1 MRPGA
6 PWSVK
11 GIEPQARETA
21 KSAAR
26 RAGMT
31 LGEWLNQ
38 VILDSGIDTVPTAD
52 PMRAPEDWMLE
63 TGQELPWTRPIEDMS
78 ARVSSRLAV
87 SEAENAALLGSIET
101 AIGGITSRLI
111 ELDSQGPS
119 SPTPNLDARLS
130 QIETRQER
138 ALSKDN
144 LKSLETAVGQ
154 ISVVLDNQ
162 AGKQNAAARDQGER
176 IDRSQQALIELAA
189 HLEQTEDRVGQALS
203 AVEAASELYDI
214 TDKQGQMIDSLVMDV
229 AGLYAEQK
237 ESDAQKGTE
246 LSALADDLFTLKA
259 RVKDFED
266 KAAEDQASPSDEAR
280 LAVQAISEQISASEG
295 KTTDSVSQIEEQIS
309 GLSQVLDRSLQA
321 HQTGIE
327 GLSSAFNAVLKRV
340 EALESRS
347 SQTDSKD
354 LPPASPLEETIEPP
368 TSAEESVE
376 EVIEKTRVP
385 PVTFKTLAQ
394 QTSKNVNLKMAVTID
409 QDFVR
414 KQDVPT
420 QQGPDDLTEFD
431 DLPGIDDLAEIDDL
445 PDIEE
450 IEIPESADE
459 VTLPVVEADDMSEVA
474 LEAEP
479 ALAEIAPKTDTE
491 TDIDTDIE
499 IDAEFEVEL
508 EAETDDG
515 HETTAQWD
523 DQVESAISDHMKE
536 AETLEDEP
544 LTFSDIFG
552 EPEGA
557 PFEDQTENRTG
568 NQAITPEDDAALR
581 EAVTNISS
589 IRASWAAKNEAQ
601 GRPGSMRQI
610 VDIDDEDASKRGWAL
625 TAGGLMVGLIA
636 ISGVLVLSGE
646 TNDLID
652 AGERPALFDQITSWI
667 PGRSPVPDIT
677 NIPADPLATPDPV
690 LASAPGASG
699 ELQTLLAALPAG
711 LEEAA
716 RAGDARAQFSLGRA
730 LANGDGR
737 PVDRPAALQWYKAAA
752 GQGLAIAQYVLGS
765 LHERGID
772 VGLDKE
778 VAIDWYASAA
788 RGGNRRSMHNL
799 AVAYAR
805 GDVIDQDLTQAAY
818 WFSEAAGLGLPD
830 SQYNLAL
837 LYERGLGVDK
847 DVVTALQWY
856 RIAAAGGDQ
865 AASTQAKRLG
875 EKLTVDQREVADSFV
890 SAWQQRSMAPIA
902 NGFFDI
908 SPEAWISAGQRT
920 DLAIVQSH
928 LMTLGYTLAGSDG
941 IMDPVTRKAITDFQ
955 TSNNL
960 DVTGTVT
967 PGLYESLTGTGRVE
981 DSEN

>member
-78 ARVSSRLAV
+78 ARVSARLAV
-87 SEAENAALLGSIET
+87 SEAESAALLGSIET

-119 SPTPNLDARLS
+119 SLTPNLETRLS
-130 QIETRQER
+130 RIETRQER

-295 KTTDSVSQIEEQIS
+295 KTADSVSQIEEQIS
-309 GLSQVLDRSLQA
+309 GLSQILDRSLQA

-327 GLSSAFNAVLKRV
+327 DLSSAFDAVLKRV
-340 EALESRS
+340 EALESRGS
-347 SQTDSKD
+347 RTDNKD
-354 LPPASPLEETIEPP
+354 LPLATPLEETVEPP
-368 TSAEESVE
+368 PSIEENIE
-376 EVIEKTRVP
+376 ERIEETQTP

-409 QDFVR
+409 QDFIR
-414 KQDVPT
+414 KQDVPE
-420 QQGPDDLTEFD
+420 QQGPDDLTE
-431 DLPGIDDLAEIDDL
+431 IDDL
-445 PDIEE
+445 PEVEE
-450 IEIPESADE
+450 IETREGADE
-459 VTLPVVEADDMSEVA
+459 VVLRVVEADDISVVA

-479 ALAEIAPKTDTE
+479 TLAETAPKTDTE
-491 TDIDTDIE
+491 TTPETDTE
-499 IDAEFEVEL
+499 IDAEFEVDL
-508 EAETDDG
+508 EAEIDDSQ
-515 HETTAQWD
+515 ETTAEWD
-523 DQVESAISDHMKE
+523 DQVEGAISDHMKE

-552 EPEGA
+552 EPERA
-557 PFEDQTENRTG
+557 PFEDQPKNQTG
-568 NQAITPEDDAALR
+568 NRAITPEDDAALR

-589 IRASWAAKNEAQ
+589 IRASWAAKNEAE

-652 AGERPALFDQITSWI
+652 VGERPALFDQITSWI
-667 PGRSPVPDIT
+667 PGRSSAPDT
-677 NIPADPLATPDPV
+677 GNIPADPLATSDPV
-690 LASAPGASG
+690 LASAPLPG
-699 ELQTLLAALPAG
+699 ELQTLLAALPEG

-716 RAGDARAQFSLGRA
+716 KAGDVRAQFSLGRA

-737 PVDRPAALQWYKAAA
+737 PVDRLAALEWYRAAA

-856 RIAAAGGDQ
+856 RIAATGGDQ

-875 EKLTVDQREVADSFV
+875 EKLTAGQREAADSFV
-890 SAWQQRSMAPIA
+890 STWQQRSMAPIA
-902 NGFFDI
+902 NGLFDI
-908 SPEAWISAGQRT
+908 SPEAWDSAGQRA

-928 LMTLGYTLAGSDG
+928 LMTLGYTLADSDG

-955 TSNNL
+955 TANSL

-967 PGLYESLTGTGRVE
+967 PGLYESLIGTGPVE
-981 DSEN
+981 GSEN